1 MAHPEQLNPRK
12 DMLSPTMPSLAEAP
26 PDPVPASDTANRK
39 NMMLLIQLRW
49 IAVGGQI
56 ATIAFVR
63 LALGIT
69 LPLMLMALVLAG
81 LVLLNLGGF
90 LWLRTHRAVSS
101 RALLMVLVLDVVA
114 LTAQL
119 WLSGGATNPF
129 AALYLLQVTLAAVLL
144 DGRSTWLVVALTCAN
159 FAGLAVFSE
168 PLMLPDRYRGDMFS
182 LHIVGMLVCF
192 GLDAALLVVF
202 MARITTNLRER
213 DANLAAMKQ
222 REAEEDHIVRMG
234 LLATGAAHEL
244 GTPLA
249 SIAVILGDWRRM
261 PTIAADADLGQE
273 VEEMQAAVQRCKAI
287 VTGILLA
294 AGEARGEGPVVTS
307 VKAFLNEIVAD
318 WRAARATTAL
328 TYENRFGA
336 DLPIVSDPALKQVL
350 CNVLDNALEAS
361 PDWVGFFAHRVG
373 DTLVLEISD
382 AGAGFAPE
390 MLAQFGKPY
399 QSSKGKPGGGLGLF
413 LVVNVVRKFG
423 GTVEAHN
430 LAGRGAVVT
439 LHLPLDALALG
450 APDHVD

>member
-1 MAHPEQLNPRK
+1 
-12 DMLSPTMPSLAEAP
+12 MLSPTMPSLAEAP

-294 AGEARGEGPVVTS
+294 AGEARGPGDDGAHLREPVRRRPADRFRSRAEAGSVQRARQRPRGLAGLGRLLRPSRGRHAGARNQRCRCRLRTGDAGPVRQALPVEQGQAGRRAR
-307 VKAFLNEIVAD
+307 AFPRRQRREKVRRHGRGPQSCRTRRGGDPAS
-318 WRAARATTAL
+318 AAR
-328 TYENRFGA
+328 
-336 DLPIVSDPALKQVL
+336 
-350 CNVLDNALEAS
+350 C
-361 PDWVGFFAHRVG
+361 
-373 DTLVLEISD
+373 
-382 AGAGFAPE
+382 AGTG
-390 MLAQFGKPY
+390 
-399 QSSKGKPGGGLGLF
+399 SS
-413 LVVNVVRKFG
+413 
-423 GTVEAHN
+423 
-430 LAGRGAVVT
+430 
-439 LHLPLDALALG
+439 
-450 APDHVD
+450 